1 MLKLY
6 KNLKAQDWV
15 LVVLIVGI
23 TVAQVYFTME
33 LTDKIAD
40 IVSAIR
46 QVSMHVPGA
55 TTGDIWREGGL
66 MLAFAVCSALC
77 QVASGIAASRV
88 ASGLSATLR
97 SKVYAKVES
106 FSVAEINKFSTSS
119 LITRTTNDIQ
129 QVQLANILVLRML
142 IYAPIMAIWAIC
154 KINASSWQLTTATAV
169 AVVVL
174 VVCIIAIMLTVMP
187 KFRMMQKLTDRLN
200 GVTRENLTGIKV
212 VRAYNAEN
220 YQEAKFEKAN
230 DDFTKTQLFT
240 GRVMALMNPVMMLTM
255 NGLTLAIYWIGA
267 TLMNRGAIEYETI
280 LSFANNV
287 HTPEG
292 GTHEEGF
299 KLALTRALNEYA
311 RAKGILKDKDENL
324 SGPDAR
330 EGVIA
335 VISVKLQEA
344 QFEGQTKAKLGNTFI
359 KGLVSN
365 LVYKALS
372 EFFEEN
378 PAAAKAIQAIRTIS
392 KQVGIPANLKQLGVK
407 PEDFETMAE
416 NAMKDVC
423 CLTNPRK
430 ATKEQIIE
438 IYRRAYEGE

>member
-142 IYAPIMAIWAIC
+142 IYVPIMAIWAIC
-154 KINASSWQLTTATAV
+154 KINASSWQLATATAV

-220 YQEAKFEKAN
+220 YQEKKFEKAN

-280 LSFANNV
+280 LSFM
-287 HTPEG
+287 T
-292 GTHEEGF
+292 
-299 KLALTRALNEYA
+299 LASQVIMAFLMLLMMFILLPRAEWRQSASTKCCTCPSPSAIPRRNCP
-311 RAKGILKDKDENL
+311 RRRKGPWN
-324 SGPDAR
+324 S
-330 EGVIA
+330 
-335 VISVKLQEA
+335 
-344 QFEGQTKAKLGNTFI
+344 
-359 KGLVSN
+359 
-365 LVYKALS
+365 
-372 EFFEEN
+372 
-378 PAAAKAIQAIRTIS
+378 
-392 KQVGIPANLKQLGVK
+392 
-407 PEDFETMAE
+407 
-416 NAMKDVC
+416 
-423 CLTNPRK
+423 
-430 ATKEQIIE
+430 AT
-438 IYRRAYEGE
+438 